1 MKTTITTIVLG
12 SMFIIAAL
20 SAAMLSQSAFAATA
34 AQSQTQQ
41 QAANPSYTPGG
52 YVYPYPPA
60 PSVPQ
65 MNNTTPVPPMNQ
77 TIPVPPTNDTTT
89 VPPVENNTVPQQPP
103 VNDTTMVPPVENNTS
118 SDTNSTNPLP
128 DQNNNTDKPASIF
141 VVGKTIHS
149 AQVDGMEAVRV
160 LPPIPGFEWDGNI
173 LWSATGNV
181 TLIATQSD
189 GTVTTSQVA
198 ASSALQFN
206 ATSLEFKSVTGQPV
220 DVNFSVQANL
230 KPI

>member
-12 SMFIIAAL
+12 SMFVFAAL
-20 SAAMLSQSAFAATA
+20 SAAMLSQAAFAVSAG
-34 AQSQTQQ
+34 QPQRQQQLQ
-41 QAANPSYTPGG
+41 QAAYPSYSSGG

-60 PSVPQ
+60 PAVPPVPQ

-77 TIPVPPTNDTTT
+77 TTQVPPTNDTTT
-89 VPPVENNTVPQQPP
+89 
-103 VNDTTMVPPVENNTS
+103 TTTVPPVENNTS

-128 DQNNNTDKPASIF
+128 NQNNNTDQPASIF

-198 ASSALQFN
+198 ANSALQFN

-230 KPI
+230 KPIQ